1 MGHRSHWNLSG
12 TGHLAMNK
20 KSLFTILFSTVTLIG
35 CQSTGSPE
43 WYTKPPVNDENYI
56 YSNGKGRSLNS
67 AKNSALSQINSQL
80 WTQVDSDFSMNESSR
95 TINEKSLNSSYI
107 DNNVNTST
115 AQISFSGIEYLK
127 SEASEYDYYVQAR
140 IKRETIV
147 KQLISDIERIENQ
160 AKNRLLAL
168 KHQDKFIWWMDNQD
182 PEKQLSDIQVRLAI
196 LSGMDKQIDVDV
208 IYTPQLIKQV
218 SETGSDILVR
228 IVNSKNDLKSSDF
241 LASKLAKHGVM
252 TTKKRS
258 KKVTHALTL
267 TSEYRQDK
275 IGEAFIST
283 KLTQLKLINSQ
294 GKLIANNEL
303 ISTANSLTSYKL
315 SKEGAERHFSAQI
328 DELGLWQA
336 MGF

>member
-1 MGHRSHWNLSG
+1 MLHK
-12 TGHLAMNK
+12 TA
-20 KSLFTILFSTVTLIG
+20 
-35 CQSTGSPE
+35 
-43 WYTKPPVNDENYI
+43 I
-56 YSNGKGRSLNS
+56 YSGLSLAICGASSLGTPALAQTGQLEEVIVTATKRAESLQDIPVTVNALTESTIQEAGVTDIGDVAALVPSLTVSQNINPFS
-67 AKNSALSQINSQL
+67 AAIRIRGFGTSQN
-80 WTQVDSDFSMNESSR
+80 DP
-95 TINEKSLNSSYI
+95 SL
-107 DNNVNTST
+107 
-115 AQISFSGIEYLK
+115 
-127 SEASEYDYYVQAR
+127 EASVAFILDGVYMGSSGLGMSDL
-140 IKRETIV
+140 T
-147 KQLISDIERIENQ
+147 DIERIENQ

-275 IGEAFIST
+275 IGVAFIST